1 MRENTR
7 DINSTR
13 GTACVLID
21 SAQSLRA
28 SVCFP
33 ILGRKGLNLLQQ
45 QLSAPWPLSIA
56 CFSFPADCRRR
67 GTFNSFASHFRGRR
81 SVDQSYP
88 EDRPVDPRLA
98 DRAEWRDFDVVEEY
112 NEDEE
117 GSEGISESPQQAGEE
132 KKQAAAAEEELEKC
146 FKEDV
151 DIMDVRIEGMEAAMM
166 EMNNLVH
173 LMQKK
178 VS

>member
-1 MRENTR
+1 M
-7 DINSTR
+7 
-13 GTACVLID
+13 CVD

-28 SVCFP
+28 SVCFQ
-33 ILGRKGLNLLQQ
+33 IWGRKGLNLLQQ
-45 QLSAPWPLSIA
+45 QLSVSWPLSIA

-98 DRAEWRDFDVVEEY
+98 DRAEWPDFDVVEEY

-117 GSEGISESPQQAGEE
+117 GSEDISESPQQVGEE
-132 KKQAAAAEEELEKC
+132 KKQAEEELEKC

>member
-1 MRENTR
+1 M
-7 DINSTR
+7 
-13 GTACVLID
+13 
-21 SAQSLRA
+21 
-28 SVCFP
+28 
-33 ILGRKGLNLLQQ
+33 
-45 QLSAPWPLSIA
+45 
-56 CFSFPADCRRR
+56 
-67 GTFNSFASHFRGRR
+67 
-81 SVDQSYP
+81 DQSYP

-98 DRAEWRDFDVVEEY
+98 DRAKWPDFDVVEEY
-112 NEDEE
+112 LEDEE
-117 GSEGISESPQQAGEE
+117 GSEDISESPQQAGEE
-132 KKQAAAAEEELEKC
+132 KKQAEEEEELETR

>member
-1 MRENTR
+1 M
-7 DINSTR
+7 
-13 GTACVLID
+13 
-21 SAQSLRA
+21 
-28 SVCFP
+28 
-33 ILGRKGLNLLQQ
+33 
-45 QLSAPWPLSIA
+45 
-56 CFSFPADCRRR
+56 
-67 GTFNSFASHFRGRR
+67 
-81 SVDQSYP
+81 DQSYP

-98 DRAEWRDFDVVEEY
+98 DRAEWPDFDVVEEY

-117 GSEGISESPQQAGEE
+117 GSKDISESPQQAGEE
-132 KKQAAAAEEELEKC
+132 KKQAEEELEKC

>member
-1 MRENTR
+1 M
-7 DINSTR
+7 
-13 GTACVLID
+13 CVD

-28 SVCFP
+28 SICFQ
-33 ILGRKGLNLLQQ
+33 ILGSKGLNLPQQ
-45 QLSAPWPLSIA
+45 QLSASWPLLIA

-98 DRAEWRDFDVVEEY
+98 DRAEWPDFDVVEEY

-117 GSEGISESPQQAGEE
+117 GSEDISESPQQAGEE
-132 KKQAAAAEEELEKC
+132 KKQAEEELEKC